1 MEGPRRPAR
10 HTGWGVNVA
19 LRLAIVAFALEAALA
34 VGDPR
39 FAGKGIAARNLVFAG
54 VALSLTVP
62 LARALFRRPR
72 GPYPLRADSL
82 FLSILVVDMA
92 ANSLNLYEQP
102 WRLDL
107 IPHAYGPLAAVLA
120 LRALGVPL
128 IPAMLL
134 VNAGHVLLEVQEAVG
149 DALLGTHN
157 VNGWADTAGD
167 LAAGVVGSV
176 IIPCVWIWTRHR
188 STTGDP
194 ERDHQPAPA

>member
-1 MEGPRRPAR
+1 MEGPARPAR
-10 HTGWGVNVA
+10 LAGWGINVA
-19 LRLAIVAFALEAALA
+19 LRVAIVAFAVEASLA

-39 FAGKGIAARNLVFAG
+39 FAGKGIAVRNLVFAG
-54 VALSLTVP
+54 VALSLTIP

-107 IPHAYGPLAAVLA
+107 LPHAYGPLAAVLA
-120 LRALGVPL
+120 LQALGVALVPS
-128 IPAMLL
+128 MLL
-134 VNAGHVLLEVQEAVG
+134 VNAGHVLLEVQEAIG
-149 DALLGTHN
+149 DALLATHN
-157 VNGWADTAGD
+157 VHGWTDTAGD

-176 IIPCVWIWTRHR
+176 VIPCLWLWTRHR
-188 STTGDP
+188 SATHQA
-194 ERDHQPAPA
+194 EHNHQPASA